1 MSIEY
6 MTKVFKTNLK
16 PTPKLV
22 LLTMADYANDEGKL
36 FPSLKSLSEKAS
48 VGKSTLALILNVFEK
63 LNIITREQRKRA
75 NGSDTSTLYTIQNL
89 NKIDDKLYTKE
100 YQKLRNYSQTKR
112 KTNDKKKMEIPQ
124 CEHPI
129 FHNVDTT
136 QIPQCRHLKSS
147 LEEKEEIKKY
157 IKKISANKIN
167 FENVVTEFVDFLYL
181 NNPNKIKNR
190 FFYEQQISKS
200 LLSLDDK
207 TLENFKP
214 YFEHKEQQ
222 KFINLQ
228 DQKRRTTNENISF
241 I

>member
-63 LNIITREQRKRA
+63 LNIIKREKRKRA

-89 NKIDDKLYTKE
+89 NNIDDKVYTKE
-100 YQKLRNYSQTKR
+100 YQNLRNYTQSKR
-112 KTNDKKKMEIPQ
+112 QKKEKKEIKIPQ

-129 FHNVDTT
+129 FYNVDTT
-136 QIPQCRHLKSS
+136 KKPQCGHLESS
-147 LEEKEEIKKY
+147 LEEKEEYIKY
-157 IKKISANKIN
+157 IKKILNSKIEYEIFAIEFYNYIYPKNKKANQQKIFYGN
-167 FENVVTEFVDFLYL
+167 KVKENIQKSDTKTID
-181 NNPNKIKNR
+181 NIKN
-190 FFYEQQISKS
+190 FLEYQDLQKFELEQQ
-200 LLSLDDK
+200 
-207 TLENFKP
+207 
-214 YFEHKEQQ
+214 
-222 KFINLQ
+222 
-228 DQKRRTTNENISF
+228 QKRKQT
-241 I
+241 